1 MTDWAAVHF
10 TEILEAL
17 REEALARP
25 RSSREFFGL
34 PSLPQSVPKVKS
46 RLKVRTISETFFS
59 VYVRFTSLQSS
70 PSPTLSNLAR
80 YSCNARRRILRISEV
95 RTASAHSQYI
105 SLSFNH
111 HSHPLTMLQAT
122 TVS

>member
-46 RLKVRTISETFFS
+46 RVKVRTISEKNFFF
-59 VYVRFTSLQSS
+59 VRSLHF
-70 PSPTLSNLAR
+70 
-80 YSCNARRRILRISEV
+80 
-95 RTASAHSQYI
+95 SAE
-105 SLSFNH
+105 LSFAY
-111 HSHPLTMLQAT
+111 LI
-122 TVS
+122 

>member
-46 RLKVRTISETFFS
+46 RVKVRTISEKIFFCTFASLLRRALLRLPYLIVLATHAMPAGESCAFP
-59 VYVRFTSLQSS
+59 RCELLLLILNTSL
-70 PSPTLSNLAR
+70 
-80 YSCNARRRILRISEV
+80 
-95 RTASAHSQYI
+95 
-105 SLSFNH
+105 
-111 HSHPLTMLQAT
+111 
-122 TVS
+122 

>member
-1 MTDWAAVHF
+1 LVKMTDWAAVHF

-46 RLKVRTISETFFS
+46 RVKVRTISEKFFF
-59 VYVRFTSLQSS
+59 VRSLHF
-70 PSPTLSNLAR
+70 
-80 YSCNARRRILRISEV
+80 
-95 RTASAHSQYI
+95 SAE
-105 SLSFNH
+105 LSFAY
-111 HSHPLTMLQAT
+111 LI
-122 TVS
+122 